1 MLASDRFLRV
11 VVSLGARCSSL
22 TVRDEDSKNETIRVA
37 SAAVEASVAANVSA
51 AVASAVVAESA
62 VAATETA
69 LVAAATDVEA
79 NGAVASGEKRAL
91 LGGRALAPTNRA
103 PQPSFPASP

>member
-11 VVSLGARCSSL
+11 VVSLGARCSSS

-51 AVASAVVAESA
+51 AVASA

-91 LGGRALAPTNRA
+91 LGGRALAPTHRA